1 MFYEVSGY
9 CSQGSDHHRHYCCLL
24 FPKSFYFD
32 FQVLVL
38 SDLFHFFLI
47 DSAISWYCHIN
58 QPHLLLFNHCYIG
71 FVMSQMF
78 VCLNF
83 KVPENFDFFILQHFI
98 DIVFPPFFGCRS
110 KPNSIDISLLNILTV
125 LSSDS
130 SSAVDFPYSSRS
142 SI

>member
-9 CSQGSDHHRHYCCLL
+9 CSQGSDHHRFYCCLL

-38 SDLFHFFLI
+38 SDFFHCFLI

-58 QPHLLLFNHCYIG
+58 QPHLLLFNHCYIWY
-71 FVMSQMF
+71 VISQMF

-83 KVPENFDFFILQHFI
+83 KVLKYYYDYDYDCDYHYHYHYNYHYDYHYHHFYYYHYH
-98 DIVFPPFFGCRS
+98 CHYYYHCYYYYW
-110 KPNSIDISLLNILTV
+110 
-125 LSSDS
+125 
-130 SSAVDFPYSSRS
+130 A
-142 SI
+142 